1 MLNNTQVQ
9 IPRSTIIKIKI
20 VIVVLLLFIGFVV
33 GYMSQPQIVVNDEVV
48 HIIDTVKI
56 VQPPHVQ
63 VDTFYKEKI
72 VPIKVVHTELD
83 TIFHVDS
90 VMVYLP
96 YERKVYEDSTYR
108 AVISGYQPVLEAIDV
123 YARKT
128 TITKQ
133 KSAAWLSPFVSG
145 GIGLEGDVSLGG
157 GLFFKDKD
165 ALGVEWSN
173 RGLQV
178 RYIHKF

>member
-1 MLNNTQVQ
+1 MNKFL
-9 IPRSTIIKIKI
+9 SFIII
-20 VIVVLLLFIGFVV
+20 LFVGFVV
-33 GYMSQPQIVVNDEVV
+33 GYCTRPQTAAIVKTEYKTDTLRIVRPAEVR
-48 HIIDTVKI
+48 I
-56 VQPPHVQ
+56 
-63 VDTFYKEKI
+63 DTFYRNVV
-72 VPIKVVHTELD
+72 VPVKQKPD
-83 TIFHVDS
+83 TVFRTDSLILTRVDS
-90 VMVYLP
+90 FMIYLP
-96 YERKVYEDSTYR
+96 FERKVYEDSTYR
-108 AVISGYQPVLEAIDV
+108 AVISGYQPVLEAMDV
-123 YARKT
+123 YTRET